1 MKVLQICPP
10 HLSDVATFP
19 WEIQKKSFQQFF
31 NTYFWLFMLS
41 QKKTK
46 CNPFAHPTWKC
57 HHIDLWN
64 AKPFHLTE
72 GLLHSFKCW
81 RRLWRQLWVVISGS
95 EKNRLWCVAT
105 GMSGKQRHSKCLE
118 WPPSALSL
126 PVFFDSDQSHS
137 TPCCAEIQPM
147 SQQAAATSHNMST
160 SIHAL
165 LL

>member
-1 MKVLQICPP
+1 
-10 HLSDVATFP
+10 
-19 WEIQKKSFQQFF
+19 
-31 NTYFWLFMLS
+31 MLS

-118 WPPSALSL
+118 WPPSALIHAFSL
-126 PVFFDSDQSHS
+126 FRHWSVAQYTTLCWNSARVS
-137 TPCCAEIQPM
+137 
-147 SQQAAATSHNMST
+147 TSHYHKSQHVRINT
-160 SIHAL
+160 CAPVACPNAL
-165 LL
+165 LRLCRYQEALNNSK